1 MSAGCQAPSWGHNIY
16 CDAGGSA
23 LLLGDGAG
31 VLMAGSA
38 FRASPAQTSIHCV
51 LYGRPRQ
58 QLLAT
63 AQFSVFEM
71 QVLKLQMHFV
81 YVSLYHH
88 SI

>member
-1 MSAGCQAPSWGHNIY
+1 MPVDQPY
-16 CDAGGSA
+16 C
-23 LLLGDGAG
+23 LGMGAR

-38 FRASPAQTSIHCV
+38 FRASPAQTSIRCV